1 MNSLMRAIVFLMTLG
16 ACSSPPEQPD
26 LNTYGAIQPLC
37 ILWCQIRTNLTEGDG
52 ATGTITSSVTTTD
65 TKTAGVP

>member
-1 MNSLMRAIVFLMTLG
+1 MMVRLIALLFLLS
-16 ACSSPPEQPD
+16 ACSPPPEQPD

-37 ILWCQIRTNLTEGDG
+37 LFGCQIRTNLTEGDG

-65 TKTAGVP
+65 STTRSSN